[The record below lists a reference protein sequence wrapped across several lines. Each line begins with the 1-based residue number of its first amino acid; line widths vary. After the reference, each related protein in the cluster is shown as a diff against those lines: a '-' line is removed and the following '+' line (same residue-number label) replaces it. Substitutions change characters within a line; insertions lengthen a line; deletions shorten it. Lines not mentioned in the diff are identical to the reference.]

1 MSQTE
6 DTTARD
12 ERPEA
17 ASTPAGTA
25 GAGGDVPR
33 SGDGIAIGADDEADT
48 FEPEEPSE

>member
-1 MSQTE
+1 MSQTD
-6 DTTARD
+6 DTTAHE

-17 ASTPAGTA
+17 ASTPGTA